1 MCKPAIPLELKFYQ
15 ALDKRY
21 QQLKPFVPPFVGVV
35 TVELS
40 LLSGGATGA
49 GSDSD
54 ASSVAS
60 MSASSSVGDLAQ
72 LATERKSPVKGPFIK
87 VPLPNTHGKKRRF
100 AKHPSGGTSPAG
112 YSAKL
117 WRKERT
123 KRKAGIARSNS
134 SGSLKDILFDYEEL
148 AACILPCSCIF
159 PMVALTDLI

>member
-15 ALDKRY
+15 AVDKRY
-21 QQLKPFVPPFVGVV
+21 PQLKPFVPPFVGVV

-40 LLSGGATGA
+40 LPSGPTSA

-60 MSASSSVGDLAQ
+60 MSASSSVGDLSQ
-72 LATERKSPVKGPFIK
+72 LAPERKSPVKAPFIK
-87 VPLPNTHGKKRRF
+87 VPLPSAHGKKRRL
-100 AKHPSGGTSPAG
+100 AKHPSGASPAG

-123 KRKAGIARSNS
+123 KRKAGISRSNS
-134 SGSLKDILFDYEEL
+134 SGSLKDILLDRSYTW
-148 AACILPCSCIF
+148 
-159 PMVALTDLI
+159 M